1 MKPAPFAYIRPDSL
15 EAALAILAE
24 RPDEA
29 RIIAGGQ
36 SLMPM
41 LNLRLA
47 QAGLLVDINRI
58 SGLDVLSEESG
69 GLRVG
74 ATVRHA
80 DLLAHVNRSDAFPL
94 LAAAIPF
101 IAHQAVR
108 NRGTICGS
116 LALADPASELPAC
129 ALCLDAEI
137 TAASTRGR
145 RVIPASDFFLGLYET
160 ALAPDEMIVDV
171 LFPRA
176 QAGWRFG
183 FEEVFRR
190 RGDFAMA
197 GIATGMNVVG
207 GVIEQARIILFGVA
221 DRPIRAIAV
230 EDALNNE
237 RLAAPTVQ
245 ERALQTLT
253 EIEVMPSAEY
263 PSAYKQHLLSVLL
276 QRALVEHA
284 KGAS

>member
-15 EAALAILAE
+15 DAALVALAE

-58 SGLDVLSEESG
+58 PGLDVLSEEPA

-80 DLLAHVNRSDAFPL
+80 DLLAHVARSDAFPL
-94 LAAAIPF
+94 LAVALPL

-108 NRGTICGS
+108 NRGTVCGS

-137 TAASTRGR
+137 TVASTRGR

-176 QAGWRFG
+176 QADWRFG
-183 FEEVFRR
+183 FEEVSRR

-197 GIATGMNVVG
+197 GLANGMNVVN
-207 GVIEQARIILFGVA
+207 GVIEQAHIVLFGVA
-221 DRPIRAIAV
+221 DRPVRATAA
-230 EDALNNE
+230 EDALTGE
-237 RLAAPTVQ
+237 RLAAPATQ
-245 ERALQTLT
+245 ERALEALAA
-253 EIEVMPSAEY
+253 IEVAPSGEY
-263 PSAYKQHLLSVLL
+263 SSAYKRHLLSALL
-276 QRALVEHA
+276 RRALADHA